1 MVSIPAVATCG
12 GRLLQTVKFKA
23 PDHIASLS
31 SQELQ
36 AIFRQ
41 MTIAK
46 KLRTNLVVV
55 SFVLCLCAPARAQ
68 TLIYS
73 VSYAET
79 RTSFHARYPNGA
91 FRASINE
98 KLAMLRSFRKTE
110 IYSVSMIDGTRSL
123 LFSDEG
129 MNLDIKPTGPVY
141 GTDKALVT
149 GVRREWRTAPTPGA
163 FADPPALYEINLDG
177 SKQFRKLLGVQ
188 PNQSPALLNPRAT
201 KAVIEAFIDGKYL
214 FFIYELPA
222 WTLLRRWDL
231 SKLTQ
236 ARCPDC
242 LPLSYGW
249 LASGDRLFFNLVL
262 GDEDLIDPKNHN
274 IPGTYFV
281 SEDGGDLGSISSE
294 TGRLQLPGHTQ
305 SSVAQ
310 RVLVAQLPNGSYLFQ
325 EYAAKEGSP
334 GNPETFLVIS
344 GPDSKSQSQFPQKR
358 LAGTVHVSPS
368 GKYLA
373 YVEERRLAPN
383 FQPEPHL
390 WGKDLQSGEE
400 KELFIAP
407 APNPPT
413 SPEPNVLLTVLGWAN

>member
-1 MVSIPAVATCG
+1 
-12 GRLLQTVKFKA
+12 
-23 PDHIASLS
+23 
-31 SQELQ
+31 
-36 AIFRQ
+36 

-46 KLRTNLVVV
+46 KLSSNLLVV
-55 SFVLCLCAPARAQ
+55 SFVLCLCSTARAQ

-79 RTSFHARYPNGA
+79 RTSFHARYPSGA

-110 IYSVSMIDGTRSL
+110 IYGVSMIDGTRSL

-129 MNLDIKPTGPVY
+129 MNLDIRPTGPVY
-141 GTDKALVT
+141 GTDKAFVT
-149 GVRREWRTAPTPGA
+149 GVEREWRTAPSPGA
-163 FADPPALYEINLDG
+163 FANPPALYEISLDG
-177 SKQFRKLLGVQ
+177 SKQFRKLFETK
-188 PNQSPALLNPRAT
+188 PNQSPTLLNPRAT
-201 KAVIEAFIDGKYL
+201 KAAIEAFVDGKYL
-214 FFIYELPA
+214 FSIYELPA
-222 WTLLRRWDL
+222 WKLLHRWEL
-231 SKLTQ
+231 TNLTQ
-236 ARCPDC
+236 AHCPDC

-249 LASGDRLFFNLVL
+249 LASGDRLFLNLVL

-274 IPGTYFV
+274 APGTYFV

-294 TGRLQLPGHTQ
+294 TGRLQLPGYIP

-310 RVLVAQLPNGSYLFQ
+310 RFLIAQLPNGSYLFQ
-325 EYAAKEGSP
+325 EYAAKKGSP

-344 GPDSKSQSQFPQKR
+344 STDSNSQTQFPQKR
-358 LAGTVHVSPS
+358 LAGTYHVSPS

-390 WGKDLQSGEE
+390 WGQDLQSGEE
-400 KELFIAP
+400 KELFVAP
-407 APNPPT
+407 PPNPPT
-413 SPEPNVLLTVLGWAN
+413 SPEPNVVLTVLGWAN

>member
-1 MVSIPAVATCG
+1 
-12 GRLLQTVKFKA
+12 
-23 PDHIASLS
+23 
-31 SQELQ
+31 
-36 AIFRQ
+36 

-46 KLRTNLVVV
+46 KLSTNLVVV

-110 IYSVSMIDGTRSL
+110 IYSVSMIEGTRSL

-177 SKQFRKLLGVQ
+177 SKQFRKLLEVQ

-214 FFIYELPA
+214 FSFMN
-222 WTLLRRWDL
+222 
-231 SKLTQ
+231 
-236 ARCPDC
+236 CPHGSC
-242 LPLSYGW
+242 S
-249 LASGDRLFFNLVL
+249 
-262 GDEDLIDPKNHN
+262 
-274 IPGTYFV
+274 T
-281 SEDGGDLGSISSE
+281 GGI
-294 TGRLQLPGHTQ
+294 
-305 SSVAQ
+305 
-310 RVLVAQLPNGSYLFQ
+310 
-325 EYAAKEGSP
+325 
-334 GNPETFLVIS
+334 
-344 GPDSKSQSQFPQKR
+344 
-358 LAGTVHVSPS
+358 
-368 GKYLA
+368 
-373 YVEERRLAPN
+373 
-383 FQPEPHL
+383 
-390 WGKDLQSGEE
+390 
-400 KELFIAP
+400 
-407 APNPPT
+407 
-413 SPEPNVLLTVLGWAN
+413 